1 MQLTESDDI
10 LLDRARSGADRLCHE
25 VDEFLDS
32 TDQHGLEI
40 VPVAH
45 PGPDV
50 PPRRGDVRLVSVR
63 QAERTTGAALPL
75 HVPRH
80 VRPPGRHL
88 HAVEDHVWYVQ
99 AGHGRFWV
107 GDEVVEAG
115 PGSILHGPHGIPHAF
130 SADSDELR
138 VLVVTMPAG
147 LEAFFEAVGV
157 PAEGDGPPPPGWVS
171 PAGDDEAALAQ
182 RHGIELL
189 GPQPGWEPR
198 PPG

>member
-1 MQLTESDDI
+1 MDGRRSIWAFGDRMTFVLTGDD
-10 LLDRARSGADRLCHE
+10 
-25 VDEFLDS
+25 
-32 TDQHGLEI
+32 
-40 VPVAH
+40 
-45 PGPDV
+45 
-50 PPRRGDVRLVSVR
+50 
-63 QAERTTGAALPL
+63 TGGRCFVMEQV
-75 HVPRH
+75 VPRH

-130 SADSDELR
+130 SADSAELR

-157 PAEGDGPPPPGWVS
+157 TAEGEGPPPPGWSS